1 MGVGAGDGLYAR
13 AAPGRLGLGSALSFG
28 SCVYNMRMAR
38 VNVYLPDELAAR
50 ARDAGLNVSGV
61 TQDALEEA
69 LALKDT
75 DRWLDRLE
83 DLPRTAIAHERV
95 IEALDDARDEL
106 GA

>member
-1 MGVGAGDGLYAR
+1 
-13 AAPGRLGLGSALSFG
+13 
-28 SCVYNMRMAR
+28 MRMAR

-61 TQDALEEA
+61 TQEALEQA

-83 DLPRTAIAHERV
+83 HLPRTEIAHARV

>member
-1 MGVGAGDGLYAR
+1 MADRDRVGAGAGPLAR
-13 AAPGRLGLGSALSFG
+13 AATRDATEA
-28 SCVYNMRMAR
+28 CVYNMRMAR

-61 TQDALEEA
+61 TQEALEEA

-75 DRWLDRLE
+75 DRWLHRL
-83 DLPRTAIAHERV
+83 DHLPRAPIAHDRV

-106 GA
+106 GS